1 MFINLEDSGR
11 LVERKQ
17 QAYRRE
23 AEEYRLEKELDGHQT
38 AGVTATRAGIAFAGL
53 IVLLIMASQYVTL

>member
-17 QAYRRE
+17 QA
-23 AEEYRLEKELDGHQT
+23 DGHQT